1 MRIAFDLDDTLIA
14 CSHPFPTE
22 PMRLWARLLTR
33 EPLRRGTV
41 GLLRRLMAQGH
52 DLWIYTTSQRSPVAI
67 RLLFLA
73 HGIRLGGVINGLRHH
88 REVARSGR
96 EYQHCS
102 KYPPHFGIDLLID
115 DLEGMA
121 IEARRYGYRVIVVRP
136 DDMGWDEALAAEIDR
151 ICGPHGGAGRDRG
164 R

>member
-14 CSHPFPTE
+14 CGSEFPAE
-22 PMRLWARLLTR
+22 PTRRWTRLLAR

-41 GLLRRLMAQGH
+41 RLLRHLIARGH
-52 DLWIYTTSQRSPVAI
+52 EVWIYTTSHRRPLAI

-73 HGIRLGGVINGLRHH
+73 HGIRLAGVVNGPRHH

-96 EYQHCS
+96 EYQHCA
-102 KYPPHFGIDLLID
+102 KYPPHFGIDLLVD

-121 IEARRYGYRVIVVRP
+121 IEAHRYGYRVLVVRP
-136 DDMGWDEALAAEIDR
+136 DEAGWDEVLAEQIDR
-151 ICGPHGGAGRDRG
+151 LCGGRG
-164 R
+164 